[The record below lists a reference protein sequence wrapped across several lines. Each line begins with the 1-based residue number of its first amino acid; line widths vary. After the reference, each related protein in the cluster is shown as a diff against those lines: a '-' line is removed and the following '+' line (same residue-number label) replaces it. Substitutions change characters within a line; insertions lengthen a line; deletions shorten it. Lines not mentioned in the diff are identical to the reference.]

1 MKLRQT
7 TLAVIAVATLL
18 CSASAWA
25 GNGQN
30 LLQHTPASSNIVISL
45 DLDQLRA
52 SPLYQMI
59 WGMIASGP
67 DAQEV
72 LADMETQAGFDPN
85 RDLSTMLISL
95 TGDDDRFAFLI
106 EGSFN
111 VDQIAAFL
119 GTLDPT
125 EMATMQYAGN
135 TVYHDPSETG
145 ADKAYFS
152 FINNNLMAVGT
163 QDDLSAVLDVLG
175 GTGAAM
181 TTNEQ
186 LSGLCSTA
194 DTSGVFWFCGVMTPT
209 MQAQMVGTPMAGMT
223 NMYGSGNLT
232 GGLNLQ
238 YVLGTNTEAEATA
251 MGQFLQ
257 TSLSEARTQ
266 PEIAQMGLGGILDA
280 VAISNT
286 GSNVAISVAVPEQ
299 TLNQIVGM
307 LTAIMA
313 AQGMSQQA
321 TPPAPTPEPVPEQAP
336 PQ

>member
-7 TLAVIAVATLL
+7 TLAVIAVATFL

-30 LLQHTPASSNIVISL
+30 LLQHTPASANVVISL
-45 DLDQLRA
+45 DLDSLRTN
-52 SPLYQMI
+52 PLYQMI
-59 WGMIASGP
+59 WGMIAANP

-72 LADMETQAGFDPN
+72 LGQMETQAGFDPN
-85 RDLSTMLISL
+85 RDLSTMLIAL

-111 VDQIAAFL
+111 VDQIVAFL

-125 EMATMQYAGN
+125 EMATIQYGGQ
-135 TVYHDPSETG
+135 TIYHDPSEVG
-145 ADKAYFS
+145 ADKAYFA
-152 FINNNLMAVGT
+152 FVNNNLMAVGT
-163 QDDLSAVLDVLG
+163 QDDLGAVLDVIG
-175 GTGAAM
+175 GTGASL
-181 TTNEQ
+181 TTNEA
-186 LSGLCSTA
+186 LNGLCSSA
-194 DTSGVFWFCGVMTPT
+194 DTSGVVWFCGVMTPT

-223 NMYGSGNLT
+223 NMYGSGDLT
-232 GGLNLQ
+232 SGLNFT
-238 YVLGTNTEAEATA
+238 YVLGTNTEAEATT
-251 MGQFLQ
+251 MSQFLQ
-257 TSLSEARTQ
+257 TSLAEARTQ
-266 PEIAQMGLGGILDA
+266 PEIAQMGLAGILDA
-280 VAISNT
+280 VTIGNT
-286 GSNVAISVAVPEQ
+286 GTTVSINVAVPEQ

-321 TPPAPTPEPVPEQAP
+321 APPAPTPVPQQAP